1 VTDAGLHPP
10 LPGHPPVGPPVRDRQ
25 WLLSL
30 LPAFPLVLLVL
41 RLWTLAGQDLPT
53 MLLLVQHVSPIGPV
67 SALVITLLWVFPVV
81 VLVTGALGA
90 LLRASAEDPLRSRLG
105 RASSRMPDWV
115 LILSGLVAVVTWQLR
130 FLPAL
135 LMLALMITGLLAWIR
150 YGGWVWRI
158 LGLALPAVVAVAEYV
173 WFGGA
178 IAAAARAG
186 EVVTTVLLVL
196 PPVVTFALTGP
207 VPAAAARP
215 VAARTA
221 LFAGLLAPFI
231 VGALFLRTPV
241 LPSIALE
248 IDRPGGRPPEVVRG
262 FVIDVDD
269 TATTLLDEQGLVRF
283 VPNGQVRSKTLCPGP
298 GEPPASVVDV
308 HGWPVEQ
315 TLLGWVAPAQRRPVD
330 DPRCRGRPL
339 P

>member
-10 LPGHPPVGPPVRDRQ
+10 VPHPPPGPPARDRQ

-30 LPAFPLVLLVL
+30 LPVFPLVLLVL
-41 RLWTLAGQDLPT
+41 RLWTLAGQDVPT
-53 MLLLVQHVSPIGPV
+53 MLLLVQHVSPVGPV

-81 VLVTGALGA
+81 VLVAGALGA
-90 LLRASAEDPLRSRLG
+90 LLRASAHDPLRSRLG
-105 RASSRMPDWV
+105 RASARIPDWV
-115 LILSGLVAVVTWQLR
+115 LILAGLVAVVTWQLR

-135 LMLALMITGLLAWIR
+135 VMLALMITGLLAWIR
-150 YGGWVWRI
+150 HGGWVWRI
-158 LGLALPAVVAVAEYV
+158 VALGLPAVVAIAEYA

-178 IAAAARAG
+178 IVAAARAG

-196 PPVVTFALTGP
+196 PPAVTPALTGP
-207 VPAAAARP
+207 VPAVAARP

-221 LFAGLLAPFI
+221 LVAALLAPFVI
-231 VGALFLRTPV
+231 GAIFLRTPV

-248 IDRPGGRPPEVVRG
+248 LERGGGAPPEVVRG

-269 TATTLLDEQGLVRF
+269 TTTTLLDEHGLVRF
-283 VPNGQVRSKTLCPGP
+283 LPNRQVRSKALCPGP
-298 GEPPASVVDV
+298 GDPPASVVDV
-308 HGWPVEQ
+308 HGWPVEE
-315 TLLGWVAPAQRRPVD
+315 TVLGWVAPARQRPVD